1 MFRLK
6 LTETSGSPSSC
17 TSDDAGVR
25 LETSAYRYR
34 LDPYYCKVFAYLTQK
49 RDQFFCKLSLVLT
62 IYLAVETI
70 CPRWWLRFKLITVI
84 FDKDLSDECV
94 YVNDIIYCEI
104 SIYKLLLWFVF
115 IMLVTQWIIRERQ
128 LGQSRIL
135 LCYHYNLSRL
145 LEINLFWGWPAD
157 HPTEHAWYMTM
168 REAC

>member
-1 MFRLK
+1 MVALRHALQMTQGK
-6 LTETSGSPSSC
+6 GSKRQPIDISSGSVLLQSLCLSNP
-17 TSDDAGVR
+17 T
-25 LETSAYRYR
+25 
-34 LDPYYCKVFAYLTQK
+34 

-70 CPRWWLRFKLITVI
+70 CPRWWLSFKLITVI
-84 FDKDLSDECV
+84 FDKDLSDERV

-135 LCYHYNLSRL
+135 LCYHYN
-145 LEINLFWGWPAD
+145 
-157 HPTEHAWYMTM
+157 
-168 REAC
+168 

>member
-34 LDPYYCKVFAYLTQK
+34 LDPYYCKVF
-49 RDQFFCKLSLVLT
+49 
-62 IYLAVETI
+62 
-70 CPRWWLRFKLITVI
+70 TVI
-84 FDKDLSDECV
+84 FDKDLSDERV

-145 LEINLFWGWPAD
+145 LEINLF
-157 HPTEHAWYMTM
+157 
-168 REAC
+168 